1 MSKEKS
7 LISDLKKIIQIQE
20 KIIKIKESEFKL
32 IEKLFLHYSEKS
44 TEGWS
49 WYGKYY
55 HAYNDLIKNLRL
67 RGGKHE

>member
-32 IEKLFLHYSEKS
+32 IEKLFFHYSEKS

-55 HAYNDLIKNLRL
+55 HAYNDLIKYLRL
-67 RGGKHE
+67 RGGKYE